1 MPLSRYPDPPPS
13 PHLYPSPR
21 DAKHPEHR
29 KRKASLPQS
38 LHRFAKHTFLRR
50 PRHTTTDYSSVRTT
64 PATSLTSGSCPA
76 SPAVPPSRSDG
87 AMASGEC
94 PLGGSAVASGGRTRV
109 QPPMTTTA
117 SSNGGGTMPRKAGSK
132 QLLQPTLANP
142 CISYYEVSNPAQTK
156 EGKQETS
163 NSGNEK
169 SKNAPGEVP
178 QTRLP
183 SPQKRR
189 YTYSNL
195 PLPKS
200 TTFSSFSARRQGSS
214 IPRSQSRPKDIK
226 GLCGQQ
232 ANEQQQ
238 PMGSMSQKQ
247 RTTQTAPQ
255 TANKNNNT
263 NPSGFGPRHCFT
275 PHHQQPPLFQHASSL
290 PKSQTAINLTSYSSS
305 TTPNPPAPTES
316 FINRF
321 RNQNQPIRSSKRSRS
336 PAYCGDD
343 AAAVPPVP
351 ALNRNV
357 YTVKAPQ
364 LGSLKGQASMELIF
378 PCPSSTDSVEDIQT
392 ISTAQPQQY
401 WLGRFSTL
409 VNAFHQED
417 AFKTKSDSI
426 TINYTIS
433 SPHPH
438 PHASPYPSPSS
449 PKQQPTHYIATS
461 PTATLDDQR
470 AKRAF
475 IFLENACTTS
485 EARKSFLEFRD
496 VYTKRFGDR
505 WTNWFVV
512 EGHHGNGSTSDLSSG
527 TLVSSLGNGEKG
539 KIRKSSENG
548 ILGVGSGG
556 GGIGLMNMFRTVR
569 RSLV

>member
-1 MPLSRYPDPPPS
+1 MRTAS
-13 PHLYPSPR
+13 
-21 DAKHPEHR
+21 
-29 KRKASLPQS
+29 KR
-38 LHRFAKHTFLRR
+38 
-50 PRHTTTDYSSVRTT
+50 
-64 PATSLTSGSCPA
+64 
-76 SPAVPPSRSDG
+76 
-87 AMASGEC
+87 
-94 PLGGSAVASGGRTRV
+94 
-109 QPPMTTTA
+109 TTTA
-117 SSNGGGTMPRKAGSK
+117 YGFNVSKTEDDANGT
-132 QLLQPTLANP
+132 AN
-142 CISYYEVSNPAQTK
+142 
-156 EGKQETS
+156 
-163 NSGNEK
+163 
-169 SKNAPGEVP
+169 
-178 QTRLP
+178 
-183 SPQKRR
+183 
-189 YTYSNL
+189 
-195 PLPKS
+195 
-200 TTFSSFSARRQGSS
+200 
-214 IPRSQSRPKDIK
+214 SQ
-226 GLCGQQ
+226 Q
-232 ANEQQQ
+232 EQQHE
-238 PMGSMSQKQ
+238 PV
-247 RTTQTAPQ
+247 RIRATTLFY
-255 TANKNNNT
+255 
-263 NPSGFGPRHCFT
+263 PSSP
-275 PHHQQPPLFQHASSL
+275 A
-290 PKSQTAINLTSYSSS
+290 TAIIS
-305 TTPNPPAPTES
+305 TRQLVAKEPNSDKPD
-316 FINRF
+316 
-321 RNQNQPIRSSKRSRS
+321 NQPIRSSKRSRS

-438 PHASPYPSPSS
+438 PRASPYPSPSS

>member
-1 MPLSRYPDPPPS
+1 MPLSRYPDPAPS

-21 DAKHPEHR
+21 DAKLPEHR

-87 AMASGEC
+87 VMASGEC

-117 SSNGGGTMPRKAGSK
+117 SSNGGGTMPRKAGK
-132 QLLQPTLANP
+132 DDANGT
-142 CISYYEVSNPAQTK
+142 A
-156 EGKQETS
+156 
-163 NSGNEK
+163 NS
-169 SKNAPGEVP
+169 
-178 QTRLP
+178 
-183 SPQKRR
+183 
-189 YTYSNL
+189 
-195 PLPKS
+195 
-200 TTFSSFSARRQGSS
+200 
-214 IPRSQSRPKDIK
+214 
-226 GLCGQQ
+226 QQ
-232 ANEQQQ
+232 EQQHE
-238 PMGSMSQKQ
+238 PV
-247 RTTQTAPQ
+247 RIRATTLFYPSSPATAIIPTRQ
-255 TANKNNNT
+255 LVAKEPNSDKPDVIFFFYNSKPPRANGKL
-263 NPSGFGPRHCFT
+263 HK
-275 PHHQQPPLFQHASSL
+275 SL
-290 PKSQTAINLTSYSSS
+290 PE
-305 TTPNPPAPTES
+305 PE
-316 FINRF
+316 
-321 RNQNQPIRSSKRSRS
+321 
-336 PAYCGDD
+336 PAYS
-343 AAAVPPVP
+343 
-351 ALNRNV
+351 
-357 YTVKAPQ
+357 Y
-364 LGSLKGQASMELIF
+364 
-378 PCPSSTDSVEDIQT
+378 VEDIQT

-438 PHASPYPSPSS
+438 PHASPYPFPST

-548 ILGVGSGG
+548 VLGAGGGGG